1 MPKPEPNTEAS
12 RLNEATSSTASFEF
26 RGEKFTVSL
35 NRDEWTLDFL
45 ESMEEDKAAGIIRGA
60 LGPDQWR
67 LVRSMDLKVKDAEE
81 LTDLIAK
88 AMGFGGVGES
98 EASST

>member
-1 MPKPEPNTEAS
+1 MTDAREA
-12 RLNEATSSTASFEF
+12 EAAGLPGSFEF
-26 RGEKFTVSL
+26 RGETFTVSR

-45 ESMEEDKAAGIIRGA
+45 ESMEEGKSVGIIRGA
-60 LGPDQWR
+60 LGTDQWR
-67 LVRSMDLKVKDAEE
+67 VVRSMDLKVKDADE

-88 AMGFGGVGES
+88 AMGFADMGES